1 MTPQKLKI
9 GNDFYYPDFIR
20 LLYPYFV
27 TMPDNLSLRIIL
39 LIDPDE
45 TAAAELAALLQSRQ
59 DGLRVLIYGA
69 VRDAACILRGGTV
82 EWLFIRITAW
92 DDYQLLAYSLPIL
105 PRRVVFLSGRNEK
118 CTGHLAS
125 AVDGHLQPPYRAGH
139 LAKIWNKMTEPY
151 FIPLPLDIFFIK
163 CKARYQPVRYCDIRE
178 VSRESGQLRIETRD
192 AEYLVVG
199 SLQAFQERLP
209 VRLAHTSRGC
219 LVNEAYQRGWGSS
232 MKIGAGLSF

>member
-9 GNDFYYPDFIR
+9 RNDFYYPDFIR
-20 LLYPYFV
+20 LLCPYFV
-27 TMPDNLSLRIIL
+27 AMPDNLSTIIL
-39 LIDPDE
+39 IDSDE
-45 TAAAELAALLQSRQ
+45 IAAAELAVLLNSRK
-59 DGLRVLIYGA
+59 DGLRVLMFST
-69 VRDAACILRGGTV
+69 VRDAACTLRGVVV

-92 DDYQLLAYSLPIL
+92 DDYQLLAHTLPIL

-139 LAKIWNKMTEPY
+139 LAKIWNKMTEAY

-163 CKARYQPVRYCDIRE
+163 CRARYQPVRYCDIRE

-192 AEYLVVG
+192 ADYLVTG

-209 VRLAHTSRGC
+209 VPLAHTSRGC
-219 LVNEAYQRGWGSS
+219 LVNEAYQSGWWST

>member
-1 MTPQKLKI
+1 
-9 GNDFYYPDFIR
+9 
-20 LLYPYFV
+20 
-27 TMPDNLSLRIIL
+27 MPDNLSTIIL
-39 LIDPDE
+39 IDADE
-45 TAAAELAALLQSRQ
+45 IAAAELAVLLNSRK
-59 DGLRVLIYGA
+59 DGLRVLMFST
-69 VRDAACILRGGTV
+69 VHDAAYTLRGVVV

-139 LAKIWNKMTEPY
+139 LAKIWNKMTDTY

-192 AEYLVVG
+192 GEYLVAG

-209 VRLAHTSRGC
+209 VPLAHTSRGC
-219 LVNEAYQRGWGSS
+219 LVNETYQSGWWST

>member
-1 MTPQKLKI
+1 MTGVQTCALPI
-9 GNDFYYPDFIR
+9 Y
-20 LLYPYFV
+20 
-27 TMPDNLSLRIIL
+27 LSPRNIL
-39 LIDPDE
+39 LIDSDE
-45 TAAAELAALLQSRQ
+45 TAAAELAAFLQSRQ
-59 DGLRVLIYGA
+59 DSLRVLIYGT
-69 VRDAACILRGGTV
+69 VRDAACILRGGAV
-82 EWLFIRITAW
+82 EWLFIRITVW
-92 DDYQLLAYSLPIL
+92 DDYQLLAYTLPIL

-125 AVDGHLQPPYRAGH
+125 TLDGHLQPPYRAGH
-139 LAKIWNKMTEPY
+139 LAKIWNRMTEPY

-192 AEYLVVG
+192 AEYLVAG

-209 VRLAHTSRGC
+209 VPLAHTSRGC
-219 LVNEAYQRGWGSS
+219 LVNEVYERGWWPE

>member
-1 MTPQKLKI
+1 VTPQKLKI

-20 LLYPYFV
+20 LLCPYFV
-27 TMPDNLSLRIIL
+27 PMPDNLSTIIL
-39 LIDPDE
+39 IDADE
-45 TAAAELAALLQSRQ
+45 IAAVELAALLNSRK
-59 DGLRVLIYGA
+59 DGLRVLMFST
-69 VRDAACILRGGTV
+69 VRDAACTLRGGVV

-92 DDYQLLAYSLPIL
+92 DDYQLLAHTLPSL

-125 AVDGHLQPPYRAGH
+125 TVDGHLQPSYRAGH
-139 LAKIWNKMTEPY
+139 LAKVWNRMSDPH

-163 CKARYQPVRYCDIRE
+163 CKARYQPVRYCDIKE

-192 AEYLVVG
+192 GEYLVAG

-209 VRLAHTSRGC
+209 VPLAHTSRGC
-219 LVNEAYQRGWGSS
+219 LVNEAYQSGWWPM
-232 MKIGAGLSF
+232 MKIRAGLSF